1 MNGIEMNYGEEAELI
16 CRLLVERGATL
27 GATHYSQDTDYYRH
41 GCEGLTFG
49 EIAHNLWNVE
59 DSVLY
64 VTYEGKTRW
73 LRFIFGNSFG
83 ELVGDYACSPYGE
96 PNLPVD
102 NLIESV
108 LSGSWSHN
116 GEEHNKAIRAFG
128 KQYTELGFKEVCE
141 KFMLGPTHY
150 TSGEEE

>member
-1 MNGIEMNYGEEAELI
+1 MIKMNYGEEAELI
-16 CRLLVERGATL
+16 IRLLVERGAEL
-27 GATHYSQDTDYYRH
+27 GVTHYSQEKDYYRH
-41 GCEGLTFG
+41 DCDNLSFSK
-49 EIAHNLWNVE
+49 IAHNLWNTE
-59 DSVLY
+59 DSVLH
-64 VTYEGKTRW
+64 VRYEGVSRW
-73 LRFIFGNSFG
+73 LRFVFGNSFG

-108 LSGSWSHN
+108 LSASWSYK

-128 KQYTELGFKEVCE
+128 ERYTELGFKEVYLH
-141 KFMLGPTHY
+141 FRFGPTHY

>member
-1 MNGIEMNYGEEAELI
+1 MGIEMDYGEEAELI
-16 CRLLVERGATL
+16 IRLLVERGAEL
-27 GATHYSQDTDYYRH
+27 GVTHMRGESNYYRH
-41 GCEGLTFG
+41 DCDNLPFSK
-49 EIAHNLWNVE
+49 IAHNLWNVE

-83 ELVGDYACSPYGE
+83 ELVGDWSCSRYGE
-96 PNLPVD
+96 PNKPID

-108 LSGSWSHN
+108 LSASWSHK

-128 KQYTELGFKEVCE
+128 DQYTGLGFKEVTRIMNGSE
-141 KFMLGPTHY
+141 VY
-150 TSGEEE
+150 QREVSA